1 MPMKLPLDAAVVKP
15 EANYVPRCERTAGR
29 QGSPAPSR
37 RGRPIRRRSE
47 ERPALVRI
55 CPCKPVHN
63 AFEKVTFL
71 QHLRKNG
78 SPLKACPEKQRS
90 RNCANENTSARN
102 STDVWNSR
110 LSQIPAFPAKSATFH
125 FDFMGISRRHGA
137 AAPRRC
143 RNKAHSLN
151 ELEAF
156 LVRAAV
162 D

>member
-15 EANYVPRCERTAGR
+15 EANCVPRRERTAGP
-29 QGSPAPSR
+29 QGSPALAR
-37 RGRPIRRRSE
+37 RGRSIRRRSE

-55 CPCKPVHN
+55 CPRKPVHN
-63 AFEKVTFL
+63 TVEKVTFL
-71 QHLRKNG
+71 QHFGKNG

-102 STDVWNSR
+102 STVVWNSQ
-110 LSQIPAFPAKSATFH
+110 LSQNPAFPAKSAAFH
-125 FDFMGISRRHGA
+125 FDFMGISRRHGVA
-137 AAPRRC
+137 VPHRC

-156 LVRAAV
+156 LVRPAI